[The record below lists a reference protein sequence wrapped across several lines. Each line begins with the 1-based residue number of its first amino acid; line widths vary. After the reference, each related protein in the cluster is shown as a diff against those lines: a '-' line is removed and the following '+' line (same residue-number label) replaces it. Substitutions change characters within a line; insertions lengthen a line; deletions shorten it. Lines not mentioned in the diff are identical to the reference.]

1 MAGGFDLMRFQK
13 CSDTLIP
20 TMHKNTKWIVFW
32 VCACFVFFYCLGISP
47 AIRSEARWF
56 EVVREML
63 LTGDWLHPRIN
74 GQPYFDKP
82 LVSYWLAAIISK
94 LTSGRI
100 DSSVVVDANA
110 ALWKLAGGR
119 VTEMTVR
126 LPSAFFALAGLGC
139 IISAARKLYSERTAY
154 LAAWLLLSTYSYI
167 FWGRLAEADIQLAVF
182 IMMAV
187 TVYLCN
193 RETASFW
200 AYFAFWGCCA
210 LGAQT
215 KGVAAFIIPPALAAI
230 DCIIRK
236 SFRRHLNWKF
246 FLALFLGGI
255 CLYFAP
261 YVLVLMKSGSD
272 GGIMPMLRENLAR
285 LLRPRNPNNDSW
297 QVYFLP
303 HLLIPWTP
311 FFVFA
316 VVDFVRGLIRA
327 VAKQGTASVEDLS
340 SRAVAK
346 QGTASV
352 EDLSS
357 RAVAKQGTAS
367 VEDLSS
373 DTLWLFVSIVFIFI
387 LLQVYRPFRSCCAL
401 SIVPW
406 CVLFTAAWL
415 SEPNEAWTPLRKLT
429 DKFFRL
435 VDVLIPV
442 AAALLILLPFLNLDR
457 PLYQFFLYAK
467 DFVPLILV
475 FGAFAFVAGIAW
487 LVIWKRSRKR
497 LLRNGVE
504 GAFAPSA
511 DPLNRVVPFTAFVLF
526 TVFLFVIPKL
536 NERESLMP
544 NPFFFRYY
552 VRGNA
557 QRYQDHFK
565 CQDLDLMKHAAFFGP
580 IIDTAEAVYY
590 LGRPDPV
597 PMYSLEKP
605 DEFRAFLAEIREKGG
620 VVIAR
625 RDYVE
630 DMEESEEWKDV
641 VEMLHKPGMLLES
654 SHLTGV
660 QENKLRKLRKEPGLG
675 YDPQEMKKIREI
687 ERKRFDVFYSIP
699 VDIFYNRTPESILPP
714 KSAEADTIEGT
725 TQS

>member
-1 MAGGFDLMRFQK
+1 MSGGFDLMRFQK

-32 VCACFVFFYCLGISP
+32 VFACFVFFYCLGIYP

-74 GQPYFDKP
+74 GQSYFDKP
-82 LVSYWLAAIISK
+82 LVSYWLAAVISK
-94 LTSGRI
+94 LTSGHI

-110 ALWKLAGGR
+110 VLLKLADGR

-126 LPSAFFALAGLGC
+126 LPSALFALAGLGC
-139 IISAARKLYSERTAY
+139 IIFAARKLYSERTAY
-154 LAAWLLLSTYSYI
+154 LAGWLLLSTYSYI
-167 FWGRLAEADIQLAVF
+167 LWGRLAEADIQLTVF

-200 AYFAFWGCCA
+200 AYFAFWACCA

-215 KGVAAFIIPPALAAI
+215 KGLAAFVIPPALALI
-230 DCIIRK
+230 DCVVRK
-236 SFRRHLNWKF
+236 SFRLHMNWQF
-246 FLALFLGGI
+246 FLAFFLGGI

-261 YVLVLMKSGSD
+261 DVLVLMNSD
-272 GGIMPMLRENLAR
+272 NAGGIMPMLCENLVR
-285 LLRPRNPNNDSW
+285 LLRPWNPNDDSW

-316 VVDFVRGLIRA
+316 VVDYIRGLI
-327 VAKQGTASVEDLS
+327 
-340 SRAVAK
+340 
-346 QGTASV
+346 
-352 EDLSS
+352 

-373 DTLWLFVSIVFIFI
+373 DTLWLFVSIVFIFV
-387 LLQVYRPFRSCCAL
+387 LLQVYRPFRTCCSL

-442 AAALLILLPFLNLDR
+442 AAAVAALLILLPFLSLDR
-457 PLYQFFLYAK
+457 PLYQFFLDAK
-467 DFVPLILV
+467 DSVPLMLA
-475 FGAFAFVAGIAW
+475 FGAFAFIAGIAW
-487 LVIWKRSRKR
+487 LVFWKRSRKR
-497 LLRNGVE
+497 LLRKGVE

-511 DPLNRVVPFTAFVLF
+511 DPLNRVVPFVAFVLF
-526 TVFLFVIPKL
+526 TVFSFVIPKL
-536 NERESLMP
+536 NERESFKP
-544 NPFFFRYY
+544 DHFFFRYY

-557 QRYQDHFK
+557 QRYQDIFK
-565 CQDLDLMKHAAFFGP
+565 CEGLDLMKHAAFFGP
-580 IIDTAEAVYY
+580 VDTAEAVYY
-590 LGRPDPV
+590 LGRPEPV
-597 PMYSLEKP
+597 PMYSREKP
-605 DEFRAFLAEIREKGG
+605 DDFRAFLAEIREEGG

-625 RDYVE
+625 RDYLDE
-630 DMEESEEWKDV
+630 MEESEEWKDV
-641 VEMLHKPGMLLES
+641 VEMFHARGMILES

-660 QENKLRKLRKEPGLG
+660 QENKLRKLREKPDWGNDPEVMKEINEL
-675 YDPQEMKKIREI
+675 ES
-687 ERKRFDVFYSIP
+687 KRFDVFYSIP
-699 VDIFYNRTPESILPP
+699 DYFYNKRISESVLPP